1 MKIFNMRR
9 FIYGKVIPKTGRVL
23 GMALV
28 IVCSLLIFF
37 ACRPPPAEMEE
48 SGDSEEVRDEETQ
61 QDAAFEEPDGWS
73 GSVGVLVAPTTYLYK
88 LNAEGLMEPANK
100 IRYAGDIVGWKG
112 EELRTKHKSNNN
124 ERLFFR
130 IDSDGEDLWAQEYSI
145 AGPNT
150 VPGVVLGD
158 NTMLYA
164 RPDLAA
170 PVSTVPL
177 SLPQY
182 TIVAV
187 FTDMENDQFMG
198 VKTYLESINR
208 TVDRLYVKRQNITLG
223 ADDVKSIQLYQLALA
238 TTIGPRR
245 KELLTNALEISG
257 SFGSLI
263 ERALE
268 DLEESSEFRGTFSV
282 KEDNVNIRSRPSTEG
297 EKIGSLNKGALVSVF
312 GRTNVR
318 WQAAGKTDFWYL
330 TDDGWVF
337 GAFLEKYEPRE
348 GADPSED

>member
-1 MKIFNMRR
+1 MKKTTVGTVRR
-9 FIYGKVIPKTGRVL
+9 LICGLAVL
-23 GMALV
+23 
-28 IVCSLLIFF
+28 CSLSILF
-37 ACRPPPAEMEE
+37 ACKPSDDLPDIGASEGAQDGEWE
-48 SGDSEEVRDEETQ
+48 DTSGSFD
-61 QDAAFEEPDGWS
+61 WS

-88 LNAEGLMEPANK
+88 LNSEGLMEPANK
-100 IRYAGDIVGWKG
+100 VRYAGDTVGWKD
-112 EELRTKHKSNNN
+112 EELTTKHKSNNA

-130 IDSDGEDLWAQEYSI
+130 VDSDGEDLWAQEYSI

-158 NTMLYA
+158 NTMLYT

-170 PVSTVPL
+170 PASTAPL

-187 FTDMENDQFMG
+187 FPDMETDQFAC

-208 TVDRLYVKRQNITLG
+208 TVDRLYVKRQNLTLEP
-223 ADDVKSIQLYQLALA
+223 DDVKSMQLYQLALA

-245 KELLTNALEISG
+245 KELLANAQEISG

-263 ERALE
+263 EEAMG
-268 DLEESSEFRGTFSV
+268 DLEGYSEIRETFSV
-282 KEDNVNIRSRPSTEG
+282 KEDNVNVRSRPDTEG
-297 EKIGSLNKGALVSVF
+297 EKIGSFAKGAVVSVY

-330 TDDGWVF
+330 TGDGWVF
-337 GAFLEKYEPRE
+337 GAFLEKYEPPAAQQE
-348 GADPSED
+348 SESQ